1 MNDKITLLYNV
12 QNEVT
17 VLPNKFIDEYM
28 IKADGEYVKIYLLIL
43 RLQGMGLPVDVDHL
57 ADHLELTRKDV
68 LRALS
73 YWEKAGLL
81 QAAEPSVPDKTAPS
95 ASTVTQ
101 KGASSQ
107 HGTTPSPT
115 ITSVPEKTTLSPTDV
130 ENSMKDTDLER
141 TIYMAETYIG
151 RPFSTSELNSF
162 CYINDQLHFSS
173 DLMEYLIEYCV
184 SRGKKSV
191 RYIESVA
198 INWYQQ
204 GITSVQEAKEQSTL
218 YSQNVFPIMK
228 AFRIVIQA
236 QRSLT
241 T

>member
-1 MNDKITLLYNV
+1 
-12 QNEVT
+12 
-17 VLPNKFIDEYM
+17 
-28 IKADGEYVKIYLLIL
+28 
-43 RLQGMGLPVDVDHL
+43 MGLPVDVDHL

-81 QAAEPSVPDKTAPS
+81 QASEPSVPEKTAS
-95 ASTVTQ
+95 AASTGTQ

-107 HGTTPSPT
+107 QGTLSPT

-191 RYIESVA
+191 RYIEKCSDQLVSA
-198 INWYQQ
+198 GHHKCSGSKGAKYIIFTECFSYYE
-204 GITSVQEAKEQSTL
+204 GIRHFES
-218 YSQNVFPIMK
+218 
-228 AFRIVIQA
+228 
-236 QRSLT
+236 
-241 T
+241 

>member
-81 QAAEPSVPDKTAPS
+81 QASEPSA
-95 ASTVTQ
+95 
-101 KGASSQ
+101 
-107 HGTTPSPT
+107 
-115 ITSVPEKTTLSPTDV
+115 PEKNKKGLLH
-130 ENSMKDTDLER
+130 NM
-141 TIYMAETYIG
+141 G
-151 RPFSTSELNSF
+151 RL
-162 CYINDQLHFSS
+162 LHRR
-173 DLMEYLIEYCV
+173 LL
-184 SRGKKSV
+184 
-191 RYIESVA
+191 
-198 INWYQQ
+198 
-204 GITSVQEAKEQSTL
+204 L
-218 YSQNVFPIMK
+218 Y
-228 AFRIVIQA
+228 R
-236 QRSLT
+236 RRLH
-241 T
+241 

>member
-81 QAAEPSVPDKTAPS
+81 QAAEPSVPEKTAS
-95 ASTVTQ
+95 AASTGTQ
-101 KGASSQ
+101 KG
-107 HGTTPSPT
+107 
-115 ITSVPEKTTLSPTDV
+115 L
-130 ENSMKDTDLER
+130 
-141 TIYMAETYIG
+141 
-151 RPFSTSELNSF
+151 
-162 CYINDQLHFSS
+162 LHRR
-173 DLMEYLIEYCV
+173 LL
-184 SRGKKSV
+184 
-191 RYIESVA
+191 
-198 INWYQQ
+198 
-204 GITSVQEAKEQSTL
+204 L
-218 YSQNVFPIMK
+218 Y
-228 AFRIVIQA
+228 R
-236 QRSLT
+236 RRLH
-241 T
+241 

>member
-81 QAAEPSVPDKTAPS
+81 QAAEPSVPDKTASS

-107 HGTTPSPT
+107 QGTPSPT
-115 ITSVPEKTTLSPTDV
+115 ITSVPELSYAEIILLLITFSIMIL
-130 ENSMKDTDLER
+130 SML
-141 TIYMAETYIG
+141 
-151 RPFSTSELNSF
+151 FL
-162 CYINDQLHFSS
+162 L
-173 DLMEYLIEYCV
+173 
-184 SRGKKSV
+184 
-191 RYIESVA
+191 
-198 INWYQQ
+198 
-204 GITSVQEAKEQSTL
+204 
-218 YSQNVFPIMK
+218 
-228 AFRIVIQA
+228 
-236 QRSLT
+236 
-241 T
+241 